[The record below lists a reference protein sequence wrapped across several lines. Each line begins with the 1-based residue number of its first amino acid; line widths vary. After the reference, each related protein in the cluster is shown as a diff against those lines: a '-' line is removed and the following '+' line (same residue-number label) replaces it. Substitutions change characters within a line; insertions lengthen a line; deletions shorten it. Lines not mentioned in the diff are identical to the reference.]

1 MTKKRQKLRL
11 RKQVLICLPVVL
23 LLLIGTLG
31 FIINKNKT
39 FASEVMTNDQKSPK
53 QQEVA
58 ETSIKLSDLEYIQ
71 NFNKMVEKR
80 QKDNTIIYYAENF
93 KLDINKTLEIAH
105 KLTNNYEDA
114 NYQKT
119 NVIAPSALAK
129 KIGSFAS
136 FEAGVVYF
144 VRDLYR
150 YPERYG
156 SSISEMRLDET
167 PTITRTIKNGQIY
180 MDNGLTFEQ
189 YLGKICDLYGIDK
202 SIALAIV
209 HEETGVMTSGLF
221 KNSNNIG
228 GLKGYGGWMSFT
240 TLEAGIIAHVISIKA
255 IADNYNID
263 MNSPNAVA
271 MLSGVYVKGNPNAYS
286 ESWTNKVNYF
296 RENINK
302 QDLFTYEQ

>member
-1 MTKKRQKLRL
+1 MKNKRHKLRL
-11 RKQVLICLPVVL
+11 RKQVLISLPVVL

-39 FASEVMTNDQKSPK
+39 FASEIVTNN
-53 QQEVA
+53 QQAANQA
-58 ETSIKLSDLEYIQ
+58 ETDDNSFKLSDLEYIQ

-80 QKDNTIIYYAENF
+80 KMDNTIIYYAENF

-105 KLTNNYEDA
+105 NLTNNYEDPT
-114 NYQKT
+114 YKET
-119 NVIAPSALAK
+119 NVIAPSSLAK
-129 KIGSFAS
+129 KIGFFNS

-167 PTITRTIKNGQIY
+167 PTTTRTIKNGQIY

-202 SIALAIV
+202 SITLAIV
-209 HEETGVMTSGLF
+209 HEETGIMTSGLF

-255 IADNYNID
+255 ITDNYNID
-263 MNSPNAVA
+263 MSSEDAIA
-271 MLSGVYVKGNPNAYS
+271 KLSGVYVKGNPNAYS

-296 RENINK
+296 REKINK